1 MVSMKMSVLSVMR
14 QWQGE
19 REVRELIGLE
29 SLSLPFPHEIMCRI
43 LFSGFNKGVM
53 ASMRKSRDLTLILIP
68 ELHLLTIKMFFRVE
82 DLGAHEN
89 ILLLKITAN
98 FWS

>member
-1 MVSMKMSVLSVMR
+1 MVSMKMPVSSVMR
-14 QWQGE
+14 QWQEE
-19 REVRELIGLE
+19 REVRELIGPE
-29 SLSLPFPHEIMCRI
+29 SLSLSFPHAIMCRI

-53 ASMRKSRDLTLILIP
+53 ASMRKSQDLTLILIP
-68 ELHLLTIKMFFRVE
+68 ELHLLIIKMFFRVE

-89 ILLLKITAN
+89 ILWLKITAN